1 MICEHYAANSAL
13 DLLSLPPFYLSTC
26 VFMTRKKKQWEVCKY
41 AFRRDKKYLHWIPND
56 FTDGFRFGL
65 RGETKPL
72 PLCDLHKNPQVGGW
86 MKHFETKWKSL
97 LKFPGYRTKSFL
109 VKFVI
114 LQVVFFISM
123 YPGTELLL
131 ETGKGNLFEEQR
143 NIQKQF
149 TKYLVILL
157 LLYLM
162 GQCLRR
168 NWGFIQNKKRKLQSN
183 LLSIFIVWKNYYSPS
198 FQQMNKTFHYS
209 KVWKCATKYLSTSVA
224 LQFSSVHLTRK
235 RGGAVAFTSMSMGS
249 RVHRRLCMWL
259 K

>member
-1 MICEHYAANSAL
+1 MLQTRHWTFYPCPRFISPLACLWLVKRNNEKFANMLFAGTKNISIEFRMILQTVSDLGWGGNKTFTFVWLAQKSASWRM
-13 DLLSLPPFYLSTC
+13 DETFWNKMEK
-26 VFMTRKKKQWEVCKY
+26 FIEVSS
-41 AFRRDKKYLHWIPND
+41 
-56 FTDGFRFGL
+56 
-65 RGETKPL
+65 
-72 PLCDLHKNPQVGGW
+72 
-86 MKHFETKWKSL
+86 KSH
-97 LKFPGYRTKSFL
+97 TKSFL
-109 VKFVI
+109 IKFVI

-123 YPGTELLL
+123 YPGTGLLL

-209 KVWKCATKYLSTSVA
+209 KVWKCAAKYLSTSVA

-235 RGGAVAFTSMSMGS
+235 RGGAVDFTSMSMGS
-249 RVHRRLCMWL
+249 RVHWRLCMWL

>member
-1 MICEHYAANSAL
+1 MRSLQICFSQGQKISPLNSEW
-13 DLLSLPPFYLSTC
+13 FYRRFPIWVEGGNKTFTFVWLAQKSASWRMDET
-26 VFMTRKKKQWEVCKY
+26 FWNKMEKFIEVSS
-41 AFRRDKKYLHWIPND
+41 
-56 FTDGFRFGL
+56 
-65 RGETKPL
+65 
-72 PLCDLHKNPQVGGW
+72 
-86 MKHFETKWKSL
+86 KSH
-97 LKFPGYRTKSFL
+97 TKSFL
-109 VKFVI
+109 IKFVI
-114 LQVVFFISM
+114 LQVVFSFYIAWNITNTWAS
-123 YPGTELLL
+123 E
-131 ETGKGNLFEEQR
+131 GNIFEEQR

-209 KVWKCATKYLSTSVA
+209 KVWKCAAKYLSTSVA

-235 RGGAVAFTSMSMGS
+235 QGGATAFLHLNVNGEPSPLASLHVIKIS
-249 RVHRRLCMWL
+249 NIKWRPIFIV
-259 K
+259 

>member
-1 MICEHYAANSAL
+1 MRSLQICFSQGQKISPLNSEW
-13 DLLSLPPFYLSTC
+13 FYRRFPIWVEGGNKTFTFVWLAQKSASWRMDET
-26 VFMTRKKKQWEVCKY
+26 FWNKMEKFIEVSS
-41 AFRRDKKYLHWIPND
+41 
-56 FTDGFRFGL
+56 
-65 RGETKPL
+65 
-72 PLCDLHKNPQVGGW
+72 
-86 MKHFETKWKSL
+86 KSH
-97 LKFPGYRTKSFL
+97 TKSFL
-109 VKFVI
+109 IKFVI

-123 YPGTELLL
+123 YPGAGLLL

-209 KVWKCATKYLSTSVA
+209 KVWKCAAKYLSTSVA

-235 RGGAVAFTSMSMGS
+235 RRGAVDFTSMSMGS
-249 RVHRRLCMWL
+249 RVHWRLCMWL

>member
-1 MICEHYAANSAL
+1 MLQTRHWTFYPCPRFISPLACLWLVKRNNEKFANMLFAGTKNNSIEFRMILQTVS
-13 DLLSLPPFYLSTC
+13 DLG
-26 VFMTRKKKQWEVCKY
+26 W
-41 AFRRDKKYLHWIPND
+41 
-56 FTDGFRFGL
+56 G
-65 RGETKPL
+65 GETKPL

-109 VKFVI
+109 IKFVI

-123 YPGTELLL
+123 YPGTGLLL

-209 KVWKCATKYLSTSVA
+209 KVWKCAAKYLSTSVA

-235 RGGAVAFTSMSMGS
+235 RGGAAAFTSMSMGS